1 MHAGNGS
8 IKIFINAS
16 TVLISGGLILALEI
30 IESLQTN
37 PNFDLIIICPKLKP
51 YKKIQKENSRIVI
64 APRWMLL
71 RYWRWYL
78 DYIWLPDRIKR
89 ESPDLVFTLCNLP
102 SVTRNRQIFLHD
114 NPYVAEKNIG
124 NIPLSLKNKI
134 IHRVRNKLTLSRMKY
149 VDLLLVQTPYQKS
162 ILEKSIKRKIPVG
175 IMPPCLSQIKDP
187 IKEVHIMDLLKIKNQ
202 YQVLCPTRYY
212 EHKNLEI
219 LVKVSDLIKERLL
232 PIKIYITISPKQGRR
247 ARNLLRTIKKN
258 DIESILINL
267 GHIDHRYLS
276 GIMSNVDAVL
286 LPSLLES
293 FSLTCIEAWE
303 HEKPLLVSDL
313 ETFKSACGNAA
324 YYFNPLIPE
333 EILKCI
339 IISMADKIKRN
350 EKLKNGIKRMEEN
363 CRKAMYPQLIYDFL
377 EKSCEN

>member
-16 TVLISGGLILALEI
+16 TALISGGLILALEI
-30 IESLQTN
+30 IESLQAN
-37 PNFDLIIICPKLKP
+37 PNFDLIIVCPKLKP
-51 YKKIQKENSRIVI
+51 YKRIQKENSRLVV
-64 APRWMLL
+64 APRWMLY

-78 DYIWLPDRIKR
+78 DYFWLPDRIKR

-102 SVTRNRQIFLHD
+102 TVTRKRQIFLHD
-114 NPYVAEKNIG
+114 NPYVAEKNIR

-134 IHRVRNKLTLSRMKY
+134 IHWVRNKLTLSRMRY
-149 VDLLLVQTPYQKS
+149 VDLLLVQTVYQKT
-162 ILEKSIKRKIPVG
+162 IMEKCLRRNIKVE
-175 IMPPCLSQIKDP
+175 IMPPSLSQIDGSLKGACILDS
-187 IKEVHIMDLLKIKNQ
+187 LKIENQ
-202 YQVLCPTRYY
+202 YKILCPTRYY

-247 ARNLLRTIKKN
+247 AKNLLRTIKKN
-258 DIESILINL
+258 NIESILINL
-267 GHIDHRYLS
+267 GHIDHRYIP
-276 GIMSNVDAVL
+276 GIVSNVDAVL

-313 ETFKSACGNAA
+313 DTFKSACGNAA

-333 EILKCI
+333 DILGCI
-339 IISMADKIKRN
+339 MGSMSDKIIRD
-350 EKLKNGIKRMEEN
+350 EKLINGIKRKEEN
-363 CRKAMYPQLIYDFL
+363 CRKARYPELIYDFL
-377 EKSCEN
+377 KISCEN